1 MNDGLN
7 FKIEDKKMPIDELPM
22 VDFDNNRKISYGFV
36 NIVFLSAGIFT
47 FAMWIMFIA
56 TCNGGNSPSTIMSAA
71 FL

>member
-22 VDFDNNRKISYGFV
+22 VDFDNNRKRSYGFV

-47 FAMWIMFIA
+47 FVMWIMLLF
-56 TCNGGNSPSTIMSAA
+56 
-71 FL
+71 FRR